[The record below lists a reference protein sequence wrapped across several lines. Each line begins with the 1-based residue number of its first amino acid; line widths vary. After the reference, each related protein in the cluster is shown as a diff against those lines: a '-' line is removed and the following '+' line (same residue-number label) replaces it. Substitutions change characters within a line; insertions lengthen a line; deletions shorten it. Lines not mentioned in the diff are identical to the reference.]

1 MTKTTIHVMTQQHPR
16 WEATIRCAET
26 CSWRAGPQLADKMRR
41 KDFAENER
49 VLCAEIDGKIA
60 GFCTV
65 AEKDELPEGYD
76 FTPFIGFVFVE
87 EGFRG
92 HRLSEKL
99 IRTALSWAG
108 RNGWEKI
115 YLMSGEIGLYEKYG
129 FVKLGDYRTVYGST
143 DQLFVRD
150 TREE

>member
-1 MTKTTIHVMTQQHPR
+1 M
-16 WEATIRCAET
+16 
-26 CSWRAGPQLADKMRR
+26 
-41 KDFAENER
+41 
-49 VLCAEIDGKIA
+49 
-60 GFCTV
+60 
-65 AEKDELPEGYD
+65 
-76 FTPFIGFVFVE
+76 FVE

-92 HRLSEKL
+92 HRLSGKL

-143 DQLFVRD
+143 DQLFARG

>member
-41 KDFAENER
+41 RDFTENER
-49 VLCAEIDGKIA
+49 VLCAEIGGKIA

-99 IRTALSWAG
+99 IHTALSWAERLG
-108 RNGWEKI
+108 ADLSDERGDRPV
-115 YLMSGEIGLYEKYG
+115 EKYG

-143 DQLFVRD
+143 DQLFVRG

>member
-41 KDFAENER
+41 RDFTENER

-99 IRTALSWAG
+99 IRTALNWAG

-115 YLMSGEIGLYEKYG
+115 YI
-129 FVKLGDYRTVYGST
+129 VTA
-143 DQLFVRD
+143 
-150 TREE
+150 

>member
-41 KDFAENER
+41 RDFTENER
-49 VLCAEIDGKIA
+49 VLCAEIG
-60 GFCTV
+60 
-65 AEKDELPEGYD
+65 
-76 FTPFIGFVFVE
+76 
-87 EGFRG
+87 
-92 HRLSEKL
+92 
-99 IRTALSWAG
+99 
-108 RNGWEKI
+108 GWEKI